1 MSLDASLGPLPVLLF
16 LIRLV
21 KAWVTCP
28 PSRAVGGT
36 QPPPGP
42 LPPQREGNFALPSS
56 VEEGVRGWLRTLFG
70 CLQFLFL
77 VLGGLALAAFLAL
90 GRRRRPD
97 LFARSPLDFLCGSE
111 RLLLSWTHP
120 GSPGCLRRRSAIGL
134 AEVCRNRTDRSTIG
148 RPAGFEVP
156 DGHQPACTSVI
167 IIAYCV
173 RQICSVIRGGTRA
186 CPRCSNSQK
195 DEEAISYQPSAFSYS
210 IGMFRLR
217 AKSEG
222 G

>member
-1 MSLDASLGPLPVLLF
+1 MPTLPSSW
-16 LIRLV
+16 RHPTTP
-21 KAWVTCP
+21 W
-28 PSRAVGGT
+28 
-36 QPPPGP
+36 P

-56 VEEGVRGWLRTLFG
+56 VEGVRGWLRTLFG

-77 VLGGLALAAFLAL
+77 VLGGLVLAAFLAL

-156 DGHQPACTSVI
+156 DGHQPACTSAMQLI
-167 IIAYCV
+167 
-173 RQICSVIRGGTRA
+173 
-186 CPRCSNSQK
+186 
-195 DEEAISYQPSAFSYS
+195 YS
-210 IGMFRLR
+210 LLYT
-217 AKSEG
+217 
-222 G
+222 